1 MAINTTNPFVNHSG
15 ESLVGLFDPARGDDN
30 IGLMFKEGNFETKL
44 GQAPTKGWFWTH
56 EKCNQVARDL
66 GLRGASFH
74 SNVAVMKHKQV
85 TVYEFDQRRNIFVES
100 SSSQMGEFD
109 AELNTLNFLFQ
120 KSYLN
125 YQEKLTDGVATEEDH
140 DMYLITKQSLQQK
153 LDETIKAAKQS
164 GFDPSQVMEESEGL
178 LISLSENEAFR
189 AKIDSMSD
197 HSTIV
202 DSIDTFKKV
211 YEFFNENA
219 GKTASKET
227 KEEFLSEA
235 VFKLSDKL
243 ATFSKEDQS
252 KYTKDPFMTP
262 LEALNFQRL
271 LRAYSKPMNKEEFK
285 KALLDYMFDVN
296 TKEVPERLQRAA
308 NFNPIQKQKLADAQA
323 QKLEAM
329 KRAEPG
335 MIKKGFRNTLILTHE
350 GYKALKG
357 YFFGRMKTADEI
369 ISEAIGSRHDWIP
382 NFYDDELLSA
392 DDPELEALLLVG
404 GSRER
409 DHARI
414 LATKQLAI
422 RLFENIDSEYKSS
435 LGESLSIKSRLMHSI
450 SNPDPHVAQMHF
462 ESAVEDLSEKIY
474 PKLARLAKLDTQH
487 PEGLPSTELLKPW
500 TDGVVNEKYEEAQ
513 RLFEGR
519 FSQADFE
526 KALVTLVDKLEVA
539 FKSGTGAEKA
549 LAYDELKYIISHLPT
564 WSQTIKGASGRE
576 ETFIYRHPL
585 LKNINKT
592 RPKVNQLIAVFEEWR
607 GGNPISD
614 VNPPSQNELERSLDT
629 YAWLEDNK
637 KAEYKEGINKHL
649 PRNPLDRGLH
659 LFNLHT
665 ALENANEEE
674 SGYKQE
680 LRALKQDVEDAKR
693 AWKQEQENYTPPS
706 LFSRGT
712 QDSLERTKR
721 AYLEAEAQLMAYE
734 NDRADPYKI
743 ARGVAEE
750 NFNRL
755 IAGQIPDAEAAVAAE
770 EEARAQAARA
780 ARP

>member
-15 ESLVGLFDPARGDDN
+15 ESLVGLFDPARSHGN
-30 IGLMFKEGNFETKL
+30 IGLMFKDGNFETKL
-44 GQAPTKGWFWTH
+44 GQAPTGWFSST
-56 EKCNQVARDL
+56 KCDLVARDL
-66 GLRGASFH
+66 GLRKASLH
-74 SNVAVMKHKQV
+74 SSVAVMKDKQV
-85 TVYEFDQRRNIFVES
+85 TVYGFNQESNTFVES
-100 SSSQMGEFD
+100 SSGQMGEFD
-109 AELNTLNFLFQ
+109 TELNTLNFLFQ
-120 KSYLN
+120 ESYLT

-153 LDETIKAAKQS
+153 LDETIKAAKRL

-189 AKIDSMSD
+189 AIIHSMSG

-211 YEFFNENA
+211 YAFFDENA

-235 VFKLSDKL
+235 VFRLSDQL
-243 ATFSKEDQS
+243 GVLSKEDQS
-252 KYTKDPFMTP
+252 KYTKDPFMKP

-296 TKEVPERLQRAA
+296 KKEVPERLQRAA
-308 NFNPIQKQKLADAQA
+308 NFNPIQKQKLADAQT

-357 YFFGRMKTADEI
+357 CFYGRMKTADEI

-392 DDPELEALLLVG
+392 DDPELHALLSMS

-409 DHARI
+409 DQARI

-422 RLFENIDSEYKSS
+422 RLFENMDSEYTSS
-435 LGESLSIKSRLMHSI
+435 LGESPSIKTRLIHSI
-450 SNPDPHVAQMHF
+450 SNPNPHVAQMHF

-487 PEGLPSTELLKPW
+487 PEGLPNRILPWRDQTVFERYLK
-500 TDGVVNEKYEEAQ
+500 AQ

-519 FSQADFE
+519 FLQADFE
-526 KALVTLVDKLEVA
+526 KALVTLVDKLEEA
-539 FKSGTGAEKA
+539 FNSGTGAEKA

-564 WSQTIKGASGRE
+564 WSQTIKGANGRE
-576 ETFIYRHPL
+576 ETVTYTHPL
-585 LKNINKT
+585 LKNINGTK
-592 RPKVNQLIAVFEEWR
+592 PKLEGLIQAFETWR
-607 GGNPISD
+607 GEYPIRD

-649 PRNPLDRGLH
+649 PRDALERGRH
-659 LFNLHT
+659 LLNLYS
-665 ALENANEEE
+665 ALENANREEA
-674 SGYKQE
+674 GYKAQVRE
-680 LRALKQDVEDAKR
+680 FKENVEAAKR
-693 AWKQEQENYTPPS
+693 EWKQAQEDYTQPSFFSRAAPDPRVTTHQAYLVAEAELMAFENNREHPYKVARGIAQEN
-706 LFSRGT
+706 F
-712 QDSLERTKR
+712 E
-721 AYLEAEAQLMAYE
+721 
-734 NDRADPYKI
+734 
-743 ARGVAEE
+743 
-750 NFNRL
+750 RL
-755 IAGQIPDAEAAVAAE
+755 IARKTPDAAAAEAAEA
-770 EEARAQAARA
+770 EARAQAARA
-780 ARP
+780 ARS